1 VAYFLGQVFGAILLT
16 VALREVF
23 FAKDERRESF
33 LYSALIAAPLFGV
46 ISMMGKAEGGV
57 VLPSDA
63 MGPFLLGLLLA
74 LISFVWIKFKGDAP
88 YVRYRS
94 VLIKIFSWFW
104 LLLFA
109 ALLALKVSTGFK

>member
-1 VAYFLGQVFGAILLT
+1 MQLIGQAFGVLLLT

-33 LYSALIAAPLFGV
+33 FYGALIAAPLSGALTM
-46 ISMMGKAEGGV
+46 IRKAEGGV
-57 VLPSDA
+57 LSPSDA
-63 MGPFLLGLLLA
+63 LGPLLLGLLLA
-74 LISFVWIKFKGDAP
+74 LVSFLWIKFKGDAR
-88 YVRYRS
+88 YERYRS

-109 ALLALKVSTGFK
+109 AVTALKVSTGFK